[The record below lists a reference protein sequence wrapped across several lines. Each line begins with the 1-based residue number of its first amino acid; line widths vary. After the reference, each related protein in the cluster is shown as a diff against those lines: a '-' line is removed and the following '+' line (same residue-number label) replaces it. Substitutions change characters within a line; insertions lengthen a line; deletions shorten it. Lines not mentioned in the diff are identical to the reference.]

1 MPFKQS
7 SAINMPRKLTSDT
20 NAEKAVQAFTA
31 RTAETSRNVGQAW
44 LTIAELLMTCEI
56 WDSGGWRPFHSEP
69 VLRERNDYKKNKNGV
84 PTQALKEAA
93 LMGDY
98 IGSALGVERG
108 KLCSSIGGFLKG
120 LNIQP
125 NNPRGHAF
133 RSLVANALA
142 VYGDSDLTV
151 QEEVDPYPLFPG
163 FTFSLRSQ
171 NPRIDI
177 VVSRKNQIVALCST
191 RWSYRHDR
199 VDILEEAHAY
209 MAAARRVNPNCKFFG
224 ITAEVNP
231 ARLKKVVK
239 ASAPCQRNAAVERL
253 VHLHCP
259 LVTTVIGHNGELKH
273 LMDLAEWVEDS
284 KNWH

>member
-1 MPFKQS
+1 
-7 SAINMPRKLTSDT
+7 MPRKLTSDT

-31 RTAETSRNVGQAW
+31 RTAATSRNLSHAW
-44 LTIAELLMTCEI
+44 LTIAELLMTCEV
-56 WDSGGWRPFHSEP
+56 WNSGKWKRFREQL
-69 VLRERNDYKKNKNGV
+69 VLRESNDYKINKDG
-84 PTQALKEAA
+84 PSQALKEAV

-98 IGSALGVERG
+98 LASKLGVERNS
-108 KLCSSIGGFLKG
+108 LCSSIGGFLKG
-120 LNIQP
+120 LKIQP

-133 RSLVANALA
+133 RSLIANVLA
-142 VYGDSDLTV
+142 IYGDSTLTV
-151 QEEVDPYPLFPG
+151 EEEVNPYPLFPG
-163 FTFSLRSQ
+163 FIFNLRSA

-177 VVSRKNQIVALCST
+177 VISRNKQIVALCST

-239 ASAPCQRNAAVERL
+239 SSAPCQRNAAVERL

-273 LMDLAEWVEDS
+273 LMDLTEWVEDS

>member
-1 MPFKQS
+1 MSRQ
-7 SAINMPRKLTSDT
+7 LTSDT
-20 NAEKAVQAFTA
+20 NAEKAVQAFAA
-31 RTAETSRNVGQAW
+31 RTAATSRDLRSAW
-44 LTIAELLMTCEI
+44 LTIAELLMTCEV
-56 WDSGGWRPFHSEP
+56 WDSEWKHFHGQP
-69 VLRERNDYKKNKNGV
+69 VLRERNDYKLNNNGE
-84 PTQALKEAA
+84 PTQALKEAI

-98 IGSALGVERG
+98 LAGKLGVERG
-108 KLCSSIGGFLKG
+108 NLCSHIGGFLKG
-120 LNIQP
+120 LKIQP

-133 RSLVANALA
+133 RSLIANVLA
-142 VYGDSDLTV
+142 TFGDPALTV
-151 QEEVDPYPLFPG
+151 KEEVNPYPLFPG
-163 FTFSLRSQ
+163 FTFHLRSA

-177 VVSRKNQIVALCST
+177 VILRNNQIVALCST

-209 MAAARRVNPNCKFFG
+209 IAPARRVNPNCKFFG

-239 ASAPCQRNAAVERL
+239 ASTPCQRNAAVERL

-259 LVTTVIGHNGELKH
+259 LVTTVIGHNGELQH

>member
-1 MPFKQS
+1 
-7 SAINMPRKLTSDT
+7 MPRKFTSDT
-20 NAEKAVQAFTA
+20 NAEKAVQVFAA
-31 RTAETSRNVGQAW
+31 RTAETSRDLSRAW
-44 LTIAELLMTCEI
+44 LTIAELLMTCEV
-56 WDSGGWRPFHSEP
+56 WSSGEWKRFREQL
-69 VLRERNDYKKNKNGV
+69 VLRESNDYRINKDG
-84 PTQALKEAA
+84 PSQALKEAV

-98 IGSALGVERG
+98 LASKLGVDRNS
-108 KLCSSIGGFLKG
+108 LCSHIGGFLKG

-133 RSLVANALA
+133 RSLIANVLA
-142 VYGDSDLTV
+142 VYGDPALTV
-151 QEEVDPYPLFPG
+151 EEEVNPYPLFPG
-163 FTFSLRSQ
+163 FTFNLRSA

-177 VVSRKNQIVALCST
+177 VVSRNNQIVALCST

-259 LVTTVIGHNGELKH
+259 LVTTVIGHNGELQH
-273 LMDLAEWVEDS
+273 LMDLTAWVEDS

>member
-1 MPFKQS
+1 MKNGSKQS
-7 SAINMPRKLTSDT
+7 S
-20 NAEKAVQAFTA
+20 EVKAVRAFTA
-31 RTAETSRNVGQAW
+31 RTTKTSRNADQAW

-56 WDSGGWRPFHSEP
+56 WDSGRWRSFHNEP
-69 VLRERNDYKKNKNGV
+69 VLRERNDYKESKRGV
-84 PTQALKEAA
+84 PTQALKEAT

-98 IGSALGVERG
+98 LAKELGVTR
-108 KLCSSIGGFLKG
+108 KRLPSKIGGFLKE

-125 NNPRGHAF
+125 NNPRGLAF
-133 RSLVANALA
+133 RSLIANVLA
-142 VYGDSDLTV
+142 MYGDSTLTV
-151 QEEVDPYPLFPG
+151 RENINLNQLFPN
-163 FTFSLRSQ
+163 FTFNLLSTKS
-171 NPRIDI
+171 RIDI
-177 VVSRKNQIVALCST
+177 VVSRNDQIVALCST
-191 RWSYRHDR
+191 RWSYRHSR
-199 VDILEEAHAY
+199 LAMLKEADAY

-273 LMDLAEWVEDS
+273 LMDLAEWAEDS

>member
-1 MPFKQS
+1 MKNGSKQS
-7 SAINMPRKLTSDT
+7 SAK
-20 NAEKAVQAFTA
+20 KAVQAFIA
-31 RTAETSRNVGQAW
+31 RTTTDSRSLSSAW

-56 WDSGGWRPFHSEP
+56 WDSGTWRPFHTHP
-69 VLRERNDYKKNKNGV
+69 VLREHNEYRRNQNGDASS
-84 PTQALKEAA
+84 ALVEAK
-93 LMGDY
+93 LIGDY
-98 IGSALGVERG
+98 LAAKLGIRRRSLPF
-108 KLCSSIGGFLKG
+108 KIGGFLKG

-133 RSLVANALA
+133 RALIANVLLM
-142 VYGDSDLTV
+142 YGDSTLIVKENIDLN
-151 QEEVDPYPLFPG
+151 QLFPD
-163 FTFSLRSQ
+163 FTFNLLSTKS
-171 NPRIDI
+171 RIDI
-177 VVSRKNQIVALCST
+177 AIFRNEQIVALCST
-191 RWSYRHDR
+191 RWSYRHSR
-199 VDILEEAHAY
+199 LAILKEADAY

-273 LMDLAEWVEDS
+273 LMDLSEWIEDS